1 MVRRIPYWNEG
12 SSTDTLP
19 FGFQATWNIVHI
31 EGIAAMTDLSALA
44 QQPAN
49 LTLWYTRCP
58 VPSAAGIAIRKGWLD
73 EEFNGQGIS
82 VRSLRAST
90 DRSVRESHFAHTQQN
105 SFRQGGNGPA
115 LWTRSQGQDTVLLG
129 LSWVE
134 QYQGIL
140 TLPGSGI
147 ESLTQLK
154 GKRLALPQRLNDQ
167 IDFWRSISLQGYAN
181 ALSLVGLSLKDVN
194 LVSIPITDTFISPN
208 EKVDESGPLFTPHT
222 LVRQHTAELLAL
234 LRGEVDVIFGYSVWG
249 AEIKAQFR
257 AIEVA
262 DLSRQAQRHLR
273 INNGQPKTL
282 TVSGNLLRSQPELVV
297 RYVAQL
303 LRAAEWSARHRGEA
317 RRIIAQEVGSAEFW
331 LDETARGPL
340 EDNLR
345 IGLDDDLVAELEIR
359 KRFLLEH
366 GFIKS
371 DFSLQEWIDP
381 GPLLAAHRLIAAQT
395 I

>member
-1 MVRRIPYWNEG
+1 
-12 SSTDTLP
+12 
-19 FGFQATWNIVHI
+19 
-31 EGIAAMTDLSALA
+31 MTDLSAHA
-44 QQPAN
+44 QQTAK

-73 EEFNGQGIS
+73 EEFNEQGIS

-90 DRSVRESHFAHTQQN
+90 DRSIRESHFAHTQQN
-105 SFRQGGNGPA
+105 SFRQGGNAPA
-115 LWTRSQGQDTVLLG
+115 LWARSQGQDTVLLG

-140 TLPGSGI
+140 TLPESGI
-147 ESLTQLK
+147 ESVAQLK

-181 ALSLVGLSLKDVN
+181 ALSLAGLNLKDVS
-194 LVSIPITDTFISPN
+194 LVNIPITDTFIAPN
-208 EKVDESGPLFTPHT
+208 EISDESGPLFTPYT

-234 LRGEVDVIFGYSVWG
+234 LRGEVDVIFGYSIWG

-257 AIEVA
+257 AVEVT
-262 DLSRQAQRHLR
+262 DLSRQSERNLR

-282 TVSGNLLRSQPELVV
+282 TVSGNLLRNQPELVE

-303 LRAAEWSARHRGEA
+303 LRAAEWSAKYRNEA
-317 RRIIAQEVGSAEFW
+317 RRIVAQEVGSAEFW

-345 IGLDDDLVAELEIR
+345 IGLGSDLVAELEIR
-359 KRFLLEH
+359 KQFLLEH
-366 GFIKS
+366 GFIND

-381 GPLLAAHRLIAAQT
+381 GPLLAAQKLVSTQI